1 MRDFQQPLVVTILQ
15 SIINITHSPVST
27 QSLSY
32 IGQEPSQNREM
43 GGSCSEYSQVT
54 GAVITSVTNNGVTFE
69 VNNTGMHILC
79 VVTKRATHITDSQ
92 GGALLTASAFLLSS
106 TGSSLAT
113 THSPL
118 SFTGIGDCL
127 TCR

>member
-43 GGSCSEYSQVT
+43 GGSCSS
-54 GAVITSVTNNGVTFE
+54 
-69 VNNTGMHILC
+69 IL
-79 VVTKRATHITDSQ
+79 R
-92 GGALLTASAFLLSS
+92 LLYCN
-106 TGSSLAT
+106 
-113 THSPL
+113 HQC
-118 SFTGIGDCL
+118 I
-127 TCR
+127 